1 MKKNKILVLTPRFPY
16 PVVGGD
22 KLRIYK
28 ICEELSK
35 NYDLTLLSLCEDKSD
50 LLYDIND
57 DVFET
62 VHRIYQPKLL
72 SYLNV
77 LKSLIGKTPLQIAYY
92 YNISFKKKLAELI
105 PLHDATF
112 SHLIRVGDYVR
123 ELPGVKILDMT
134 DAISM
139 NYLRIAKYSSG
150 FSLRKYIFTFERE
163 RLYQYEKSV
172 AKHFSLVSL
181 ISQVDRDYLFD
192 ENQKNVIVCGNGVDV
207 YKYPFIKRTVPQN
220 AIVKLI
226 FIGNVNTLQNFD
238 AVYWFSKNI
247 LPGLQSIRHFE
258 LYVVGKISEKYK
270 KILLSFDNVIVT
282 GLVENIAESVVDGHI
297 GLCPVRIGAGI
308 QNKILEYM
316 SLGLPTITS
325 NVGFEGLGAIPD
337 EDILIANTID
347 EYRSSLLRITS
358 DSDYYDT
365 VAKNGVAFVNNNF
378 SWPKQLSELT
388 LRTERL
394 LSK

>member
-35 NYDLTLLSLCEDKSD
+35 NYTLTLLSLCEDKSD
-50 LLYDIND
+50 LTYDIND
-57 DVFET
+57 NVFDT
-62 VHRIYQPKLL
+62 VYRIYQPKLL

-77 LKSLIGKTPLQIAYY
+77 VRSLVGKTPLQIAYY
-92 YNISFKKKLAELI
+92 YNSSFKNRLEELL

-123 ELPGVKILDMT
+123 ESPGISVLDMT

-139 NYLRIAKYSSG
+139 NYSRMAKYSSG
-150 FSLRKYIFTFERE
+150 FSLRKYIFAFERE
-163 RLYQYEKSV
+163 RLYQYEKNI
-172 AKHFSLVSL
+172 AKDFSLVSL
-181 ISQVDRDYLFD
+181 ISQVDRNYLFD
-192 ENQKNVIVCGNGVDV
+192 ENQKNVIVCGNGVDI
-207 YKYPFIKRTVPQN
+207 YKYPFRKRTVPQDST
-220 AIVKLI
+220 VKLI
-226 FIGNVNTLQNFD
+226 FIGNINTLQNFD

-247 LPGLQSIRHFE
+247 LPNLQSVRHFE

-270 KILLSFDNVIVT
+270 KILVSFDNVIVT
-282 GLVENIAESVVDGHI
+282 GLVDNIAQSVVDGHV

-325 NVGFEGLGAIPD
+325 SVGFEGLGATPD
-337 EDILIANTID
+337 KDILIANTVD
-347 EYRSSLLRITS
+347 EYRSSLLRLIS
-358 DSDYYDT
+358 DADYYN
-365 VAKNGVAFVNNNF
+365 AISKNGVAFVNDNF
-378 SWPKQLSELT
+378 SWPKQLSALT
-388 LRTERL
+388 LRIERL

>member
-35 NYDLTLLSLCEDKSD
+35 NYSLTLLSLCEDKSD
-50 LLYDIND
+50 LIYDIND
-57 DVFET
+57 NVFDR

-77 LKSLIGKTPLQIAYY
+77 VRSLVGKTPLQIAYY
-92 YNISFKKKLAELI
+92 YNPSFKKRLEELL
-105 PLHDATF
+105 PHHDATF

-123 ELPGVKILDMT
+123 ESPGIKILDMT

-139 NYLRIAKYSSG
+139 NYSRMAKYSSG
-150 FSLRKYIFTFERE
+150 FSLRKYIFAFERE
-163 RLYQYEKSV
+163 RLYQYEKSI
-172 AKHFSLVSL
+172 AKDFSLVSL
-181 ISQVDRDYLFD
+181 ISQVDKNYLFD

-207 YKYPFIKRTVPQN
+207 YKYPFRKRTVLQDST
-220 AIVKLI
+220 VKLI
-226 FIGNVNTLQNFD
+226 FIGNINTLQNFD

-247 LPGLQSIRHFE
+247 LPNLQSVRHFE

-270 KILLSFDNVIVT
+270 KILVSFDNVIVT
-282 GLVENIAESVVDGHI
+282 GLVDNIAESVVDGHV

-325 NVGFEGLGAIPD
+325 SVGFEGLGATPD
-337 EDILIANTID
+337 KDILIANTVD
-347 EYRSSLLRITS
+347 EYRSSLLRLIS
-358 DSDYYDT
+358 DADYYN
-365 VAKNGVAFVNNNF
+365 AISKNGVAFVNDKF
-378 SWPKQLSELT
+378 SWPKQLSALT
-388 LRTERL
+388 LRIERL